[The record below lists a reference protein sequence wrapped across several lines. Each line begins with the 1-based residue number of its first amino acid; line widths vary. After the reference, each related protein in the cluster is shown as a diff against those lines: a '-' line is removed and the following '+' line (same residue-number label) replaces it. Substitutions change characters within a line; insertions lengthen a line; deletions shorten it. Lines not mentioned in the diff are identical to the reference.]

1 VTADGELSRD
11 PEEMGRLYTAIGGVP
26 VIIKRRGIVTN
37 KSFLRGQS
45 VLEYALLIITVS
57 AVFIAM
63 NLYVR
68 RAVNDRLHTME
79 IEISPPIAAN

>member
-1 VTADGELSRD
+1 MM
-11 PEEMGRLYTAIGGVP
+11 MGCLFLAIGGPP
-26 VIIKRRGIVTN
+26 VLTKRKRIFSN
-37 KSFLRGQS
+37 KSFFRGQS
-45 VLEYALLIITVS
+45 VLEYALLIITVA

>member
-1 VTADGELSRD
+1 MLT
-11 PEEMGRLYTAIGGVP
+11 
-26 VIIKRRGIVTN
+26 KRKRIFSN
-37 KSFLRGQS
+37 KSFFRGQS
-45 VLEYALLIITVS
+45 VLEYALLIITVA